1 MNSNYGNSKA
11 GRIMIMAGGT
21 GGHVFPAL
29 AIAREFIDRKF
40 EVSWIGTRQG
50 IEATVVPAEKNIEIH
65 YLEVDGI
72 RGQGIKR
79 LIYAPF
85 KITKAIFQAMKFI
98 KQNNP
103 DLVLG
108 MGGFV
113 TGPGG
118 VAAKL
123 SGSKLLV
130 HEQNAIPGFT
140 NKMLALIADWVMQA
154 FPNSFS
160 SNMFL
165 IKNKISTVG
174 NPVRSDICNMIEPEK
189 RFLDRSGPL
198 RLLILGGSQGAVA
211 LNQLIP
217 ETVALMRPED
227 RPLIWHQV
235 GKRNLDEAKAGYMAS
250 GIEIDG
256 FQNRVAAFIDD
267 MAEAYGWADLV
278 ICRSG
283 ALTVSEIQQ
292 AGIGAVFI
300 PFPYAVD
307 DHQTKNAE
315 FLESVGGAIIA
326 QQKDLS
332 AEKLKLIY
340 EKLVSRET
348 LLIMARASKASA
360 IKDSTKQVVA
370 QCLEVS
376 GGI

>member
-1 MNSNYGNSKA
+1 V
-11 GRIMIMAGGT
+11 IMAGGT

-40 EVSWIGTRQG
+40 DVSWIGTKQG
-50 IEATVVPAEKNIEIH
+50 IESTVVPAEGNIDIH
-65 YLEVDGI
+65 YLEIDGI
-72 RGQGIKR
+72 RGQGTKR
-79 LIYAPF
+79 LVYAPF
-85 KITKAIFQAMKFI
+85 KITKAILQAMKII
-98 KQNNP
+98 KQVNP

-123 SGSKLLV
+123 SGKKLLV

-140 NKMLALIADWVMQA
+140 NKMLALIANWVMQA
-154 FPNSFS
+154 FPESFD
-160 SNMFL
+160 SNIF
-165 IKNKISTVG
+165 ITKNKLITVG
-174 NPVRSDICNMIEPEK
+174 NPVRRDICNLVEPDK
-189 RFLDRSGPL
+189 RFSDRVGPL

-217 ETVALMRPED
+217 ETLALIKPED

-235 GKRNLDEAKAGYMAS
+235 GKRNLDKAKACYQTV
-250 GIEIDG
+250 GIDVDG

-267 MAEAYGWADLV
+267 MAEAYAWADLV

-292 AGIGAVFI
+292 AGVGAVFI
-300 PFPYAVD
+300 PFPFAVD

-315 FLESVGGAIIA
+315 YLENVGGAIIA
-326 QQKDLS
+326 QQKDLT

-340 EKLVSRET
+340 EKLASRET
-348 LLIMARASKASA
+348 LLTMAMASKASA
-360 IKDSTKQVVA
+360 INDSTNQVVA
-370 QCLEVS
+370 QCLEASS
-376 GGI
+376 GI